1 MNCPSCGE
9 SSRVLETR
17 SAEDGTAVR
26 RRRECEDCGERFT
39 TYERREPDPLFVR
52 KRGGE
57 RQRFDRT
64 KLRAALL
71 RAAHKRP
78 VTAHDVERIVERIER
93 QVAAAGG
100 ELSANRVGELCLED
114 LRELD
119 LGAYLQYAGTL
130 PVANEELAAA
140 AATYSAPGSVRA
152 RREYAEST
160 LKAVQRRGLDE

>member
-1 MNCPSCGE
+1 
-9 SSRVLETR
+9 VLETR
-17 SAEDGTAVR
+17 PAEDGGAVR
-26 RRRECEDCGERFT
+26 RRRECERCGERFT

-78 VTAHDVERIVERIER
+78 LTAHDVERIVERIER

-100 ELSANRVGELCLED
+100 ELVSDRIGELCLEE

-119 LGAYLQYAGTL
+119 AGAYLQYAGTL
-130 PVANEELAAA
+130 PAMKPEIAAA
-140 AATYSAPGSVRA
+140 VAPGGRGDLSAPGAMIQSPPQRQA
-152 RREYAEST
+152 
-160 LKAVQRRGLDE
+160 QRRT

>member
-1 MNCPSCGE
+1 
-9 SSRVLETR
+9 VLATR
-17 SAEDGTAVR
+17 TAEDGAAVR
-26 RRRECEDCGERFT
+26 RRRECERCGERFT
-39 TYERREPDPLFVR
+39 TYERREPDRLYVR

-78 VTAHDVERIVERIER
+78 VTANQVERIVERIER

-100 ELSANRVGELCLED
+100 ELVSNRIGELCLEE

-119 LGAYLQYAGTL
+119 AGAYLQYAGTL
-130 PVANEELAAA
+130 PVANAEFAAA
-140 AATYSAPGSVRA
+140 AASYGPPGSVRP

-160 LKAVQRRGLDE
+160 PKAVQRRGLDE

>member
-1 MNCPSCGE
+1 VNCPACNRP
-9 SSRVLETR
+9 SRVLETR
-17 SAEDGTAVR
+17 SAEDGAALR
-26 RRRECEDCGERFT
+26 RRRACEHCGERFT
-39 TYERREPDPLFVR
+39 TYERREPDSLFVR

-93 QVAAAGG
+93 EVTAAGG
-100 ELSANRVGELCLED
+100 ELSADRLGELCLED

-130 PVANEELAAA
+130 PVPKAEFAAA
-140 AATYSAPGSVRA
+140 AARGSVRA
-152 RREYAEST
+152 RREDAEST
-160 LKAVQRRGLDE
+160 PKAAQRRGFNE

>member
-1 MNCPSCGE
+1 
-9 SSRVLETR
+9 VLETR
-17 SAEDGTAVR
+17 TADDGAAVR
-26 RRRECEDCGERFT
+26 RRRECERCGERFT
-39 TYERREPDPLFVR
+39 TYERREPDSLFVR
-52 KRGGE
+52 KRRGE

-100 ELSANRVGELCLED
+100 ELSADRLGELCLED
-114 LRELD
+114 LRGLD

-130 PVANEELAAA
+130 PAANEEFAAA
-140 AATYSAPGSVRA
+140 AASYATTGSVRA
-152 RREYAEST
+152 RREDVEST
-160 LKAVQRRGLDE
+160 PKAAPKRGLDE

>member
-1 MNCPSCGE
+1 VECPSCGQ

-17 SAEDGTAVR
+17 GAEDGATIR
-26 RRRECEDCGERFT
+26 RRRECERCGERFT
-39 TYERREPDPLFVR
+39 TYERREPEPLFVR

-57 RQRFDRT
+57 RQRFDPT

-78 VTAHDVERIVERIER
+78 VTAHDVERIVERIEG
-93 QVAAAGG
+93 QIGAAGG
-100 ELSANRVGELCLED
+100 ELAADRLGELCLED

-130 PVANEELAAA
+130 PVENEEFAAA
-140 AATYSAPGSVRA
+140 AASYATPSSVRL
-152 RREYAEST
+152 ESDHPEST
-160 LKAVQRRGLDE
+160 PKAAQRRGLDE